1 MNLRSRAP
9 LHHPGIQLA
18 PLVDVLL
25 LLLIFFL
32 LTWNAARN
40 ENELDVKVPKASAAR
55 EKSAPIGDVVVNV
68 KADGNVVVNRRTLTG
83 PELTDLLKGLVQLNA
98 EQAVVIRGDEAGAYK
113 NIIGVLNICTQAGI
127 TNSGSQRAP
136 FWPST
141 RPRFGVPNRCSL
153 PSPVPSRLTN
163 STHFPRGLRQIN
175 RAKPLRRKPKPL
187 IAVRSI
193 TQTLCSTASSTI
205 SPSRNT
211 KNISTII
218 RAVPVAR
225 TLIFHW
231 VNVFEIF
238 IAPPMRGP
246 AFRKS

>member
-55 EKSAPIGDVVVNV
+55 EKSAPIGDVIVNV
-68 KADGNVVVNRRTLTG
+68 KADGNVVVNRRTLSG
-83 PELTDLLKGLVQLNA
+83 AELTDLLKGLVQLNS

-127 TNSGSQRAP
+127 TNVA
-136 FWPST
+136 FAT
-141 RPRFGVPNRCSL
+141 
-153 PSPVPSRLTN
+153 
-163 STHFPRGLRQIN
+163 
-175 RAKPLRRKPKPL
+175 AK
-187 IAVRSI
+187 
-193 TQTLCSTASSTI
+193 
-205 SPSRNT
+205 
-211 KNISTII
+211 
-218 RAVPVAR
+218 
-225 TLIFHW
+225 
-231 VNVFEIF
+231 
-238 IAPPMRGP
+238 
-246 AFRKS
+246 